1 MPKKIESN
9 VQLLSVSVTEGRDG
23 EVEILTGCDKP
34 TAIDLLKRAWNKLSN
49 SFPYSHEEYLRK
61 KELVGKPQPG
71 DSYPKSPMKNWLPR
85 NIFAERTPWTARLL
99 DLEQQRDAILHQIAE
114 ERLRVLG
121 REPTGDHTDEH
132 YYAFGVSQ
140 AIFDLMGHY
149 GAGQVRRAI
158 LGWFLSNDRT
168 DELSEATQKEIYDML
183 NGELLDPE
191 GNRWSSSNRWHLKY
205 YQGTYVFPDFDPDK
219 EVTA

>member
-114 ERLRVLG
+114 
-121 REPTGDHTDEH
+121 
-132 YYAFGVSQ
+132 AFPLVIPCALIVDLAKHPLNGVSTRT
-140 AIFDLMGHY
+140 
-149 GAGQVRRAI
+149 VRR
-158 LGWFLSNDRT
+158 
-168 DELSEATQKEIYDML
+168 
-183 NGELLDPE
+183 
-191 GNRWSSSNRWHLKY
+191 
-205 YQGTYVFPDFDPDK
+205 
-219 EVTA
+219 